1 MIDDLAGR
9 IRQCAEIAGSGDEL
23 ARLTGIPRRTLE
35 YYLIGQSEPKIGR
48 CVEIAKAV
56 GVDVGWLATGE
67 GVQFHERDLDFA
79 DDGGHIFLSVFDAHC
94 GSANSGWPGA
104 VPVIEQLVFT
114 AGYLKARN
122 LNSETLAAIKVEGD
136 SMSGLL
142 NEGDTLMF
150 DRSRSRLEGEA
161 VYVIRLNDR
170 LQPKRLQRRLDGSVQ
185 IISENNSYRD
195 IVVPEEGLTH
205 LDILGR
211 VVWAGGW
218 M

>member
-1 MIDDLAGR
+1 MIDDLAER

-23 ARLTGIPRRTLE
+23 ARLTAIPRRALE
-35 YYLIGQSEPKIGR
+35 YYLTGQSEPKIGR
-48 CVEIAKAV
+48 CVEIARAV

-67 GVQFHERDLDFA
+67 GIQFPERDLDYA
-79 DDGGHIFLSVFDAHC
+79 EDGDYIFLSVFDAHC
-94 GSANSGWPGA
+94 ESASSGWPGTL
-104 VPVIEQLVFT
+104 PVIGQLIFT

-122 LNSETLAAIKVEGD
+122 LNSENLAAIKVEGD

-142 NEGDTLMF
+142 SEGDTLMF

-170 LQPKRLQRRLDGSVQ
+170 LQPKRPQRQLDGSVQ
-185 IISENNSYRD
+185 IISENTSYRD
-195 IVVPEEGLTH
+195 IVVPKEALAD